1 MRKTWWLIGTPI
13 VVGGLGLAGWLATDL
28 IADDV
33 PLELVAEKDAPR
45 KGGVFNFR
53 RGDKTEADEAPA
65 ETAPSKYTRN
75 KTTGGKTVNG
85 RPAKNYYD
93 ELFDEPQP
101 AARTTARTAAART
114 TEPEEAPLP
123 RTSGQPRT
131 TAARSA
137 APAAASAHPPVRG
150 TEQARTAE
158 SRTTARRPAVTD
170 EAAPEAAPVR
180 HVSAEK
186 PATARTTSRQHQT
199 PETREPMVDD
209 QVVQAKHETSTGD
222 EQNDIELVEGRR
234 AKPRMARE
242 IPEEPADPSA
252 DRVAEEP
259 VPTRVP
265 VKTARAVPAAPAPT
279 AALTTPAP
287 AATVPAAT
295 VPTAPAPSSRS
306 LAAKP
311 KAEAPTAHAPAAS
324 AAVPTAPA
332 PTKTATLR
340 SQRLPA
346 ARPLPAAEP
355 AHAPAPATVAEQ
367 AKPAAVAAPAS
378 EPAPQAKVELTS
390 AAAPVPAPR
399 SETPVTT
406 AVAEGDHTVS
416 GTPAVS
422 LRWEAKG
429 EVNVGQECKCLLI
442 ARNTSK
448 VAARDVV
455 VEAFFPRSVR
465 LINAEPFPS
474 NTEEHL
480 TWNFENIAAGEEKS
494 IEIVLIPAKRGE
506 MNTSATV
513 RFTGTAATILKVEE
527 PQLKVAVKGT
537 QSVEIGESATQTI
550 VVTNPGSG
558 VARDVAVVATIPDGL
573 ETASK
578 GKQVEL
584 AIGALAAGE
593 TREIKLSLTAV
604 GGGDQLLLVEARGG
618 GNLVSETETAIQVTA
633 PKLDVAATGPSIR
646 YVGRAAQYHITAT
659 NKGAAATNNVRV
671 VHTVPDSFEFVKADK
686 GGVYNPS
693 TRTIS
698 WFVGRIEAGQSQQL
712 TCELT
717 AKGIGDH
724 AHKIEAAG
732 ENGALASTSVPTKV
746 DGAASL
752 VVEIRDLEDPVEV
765 KAQTTYEVTVRN
777 DGSKPASAVALTCEL
792 PAGMELVSADGPTTA
807 VVERGLL
814 IFKPISSISQGDS
827 QTFRVKVTSAVA
839 GNLRFRT
846 RVSSASVTEPL
857 VSEELTKFYA
867 D

>member
-28 IADDV
+28 IAEEV
-33 PLELVAEKDAPR
+33 PLELVAEKEAPR
-45 KGGVFNFR
+45 KGGVFSFR
-53 RGDKTEADEAPA
+53 RNDKAEADEAPPEA
-65 ETAPSKYTRN
+65 APPKYSRN
-75 KTTGGKTVNG
+75 RSAGTKTVNG

-93 ELFDEPQP
+93 DLFEEPQ
-101 AARTTARTAAART
+101 AAPRTTARTAA
-114 TEPEEAPLP
+114 
-123 RTSGQPRT
+123 PRT
-131 TAARSA
+131 TDAAAEPQPRSTGTARTAATRSA
-137 APAAASAHPPVRG
+137 APAAASANPPVR
-150 TEQARTAE
+150 TE
-158 SRTTARRPAVTD
+158 SRTAARPSTRRPVVADDAPVD
-170 EAAPEAAPVR
+170 EAPVR
-180 HVSAEK
+180 QVNAEK
-186 PATARTTSRQHQT
+186 PAPARTAARTDRNPAARQ
-199 PETREPMVDD
+199 PIADD
-209 QVVQAKHETSTGD
+209 QVIQAKHETD
-222 EQNDIELVEGRR
+222 EASEQADIELVEGRR
-234 AKPRMARE
+234 AKPKMSRE
-242 IPEEPADPSA
+242 IPEEPADPA
-252 DRVAEEP
+252 AEPEAP
-259 VPTRVP
+259 LPTRVP
-265 VKTARAVPAAPAPT
+265 VKTVRAVP
-279 AALTTPAP
+279 TPAP
-287 AATVPAAT
+287 VPQR
-295 VPTAPAPSSRS
+295 APATPPTRS

-311 KAEAPTAHAPAAS
+311 LPETPA
-324 AAVPTAPA
+324 APA
-332 PTKTATLR
+332 PQEKVEPTRTATLR

-346 ARPLPAAEP
+346 ATPAPVAPVPAAPAPTVAAQPKPAPVAEP
-355 AHAPAPATVAEQ
+355 APAAQPAPVA
-367 AKPAAVAAPAS
+367 S
-378 EPAPQAKVELTS
+378 DKVELTS

-399 SETPVTT
+399 SETPVTS
-406 AVAEGDHTVS
+406 AVGEGEPIVS

-429 EVNVGQECKCLLI
+429 EVNVGQECTCVLH

-474 NTEEHL
+474 STEDHL
-480 TWNFENIAAGEEKS
+480 TWNFDNIAAGEEKS
-494 IEIVLIPAKRGE
+494 IEIIMIPAKRGE

-513 RFTGTAATILKVEE
+513 RFTGTAATVLKVEE
-527 PQLKVAVKGT
+527 PQLKVAVKGS

-550 VVTNPGSG
+550 TVTNPGSG
-558 VARDVAVVATIPDGL
+558 VARDVSVLATIPDGL
-573 ETASK
+573 ETSNK

-593 TREIKLSLTAV
+593 TREIKLSLTAI
-604 GGGDQLLLVEARGG
+604 GGGDQLLLVSAKGD
-618 GNLVSETETAIQVTA
+618 GNLTSETETAIQVTA
-633 PKLDVAATGPSIR
+633 PKLDVAATGPSLR

-671 VHTVPDSFEFVKADK
+671 VHIVPDSFEFVRADK
-686 GGVYNPS
+686 GGVYNPANRS
-693 TRTIS
+693 IS
-698 WFVGRIEAGQSQQL
+698 WFVGRVEAGQSQQL

-717 AKGIGDH
+717 AKTIGDH

-732 ENGALASTSVPTKV
+732 ENGALASTTVPTKV

-752 VVEIRDLEDPVEV
+752 FVEIRDLEDPVEV

-792 PAGMELVSADGPTTA
+792 PAGMELVTADGPTTA

-814 IFKPISSISQGDS
+814 VFKPLSSIAQGES
-827 QTFRVKVTSAVA
+827 QTFRVKVTSTVA

-846 RVSSASVTEPL
+846 RVSSASVSEPL

>member
-75 KTTGGKTVNG
+75 KTTSGKTASG

-93 ELFDEPQP
+93 ELFDEPQ
-101 AARTTARTAAART
+101 AAPRTTARTETARD
-114 TEPEEAPLP
+114 EAPQS
-123 RTSGQPRT
+123 RTSSQPRT
-131 TAARSA
+131 AATRSA

-150 TEQARTAE
+150 TEQGRTA
-158 SRTTARRPAVTD
+158 ARHPAPAEDV
-170 EAAPEAAPVR
+170 APEETPVR

-186 PATARTTSRQHQT
+186 PAPARTTSRLQRT
-199 PETREPMVDD
+199 PATSEPIADD
-209 QVVQAKHETSTGD
+209 QVIQAKHETATD
-222 EQNDIELVEGRR
+222 NEQKEIELVEGRR
-234 AKPRMARE
+234 AKPRMTRE

-252 DRVAEEP
+252 NPVAGTAEP
-259 VPTRVP
+259 ARAP

-279 AALTTPAP
+279 PAR
-287 AATVPAAT
+287 AAT
-295 VPTAPAPSSRS
+295 PTPPPTPSSRS

-311 KAEAPTAHAPAAS
+311 KPEVPAAPAA
-324 AAVPTAPA
+324 AAPATPA

-355 AHAPAPATVAEQ
+355 APAPVVAEHTKPAAVTAPAPAA
-367 AKPAAVAAPAS
+367 
-378 EPAPQAKVELTS
+378 EPAPQEKVELTS
-390 AAAPVPAPR
+390 ASAPVPAPR
-399 SETPVTT
+399 SESPVAA
-406 AVAEGDHTVS
+406 AVAESDHAVS

-429 EVNVGQECKCLLI
+429 EVNVGQECKCVLV

-465 LINAEPFPS
+465 LINAEPFPT
-474 NTEEHL
+474 NTEDHL
-480 TWNFENIAAGEEKS
+480 TWSFDNIAAGEEKS
-494 IEIVLIPAKRGE
+494 IEIIMIPAKRGE

-513 RFTGTAATILKVEE
+513 RFTGTAATVLRVEE

-593 TREIKLSLTAV
+593 TREIKLSLTAI
-604 GGGDQLLLVEARGG
+604 GGGDQLLLVEARGD

-633 PKLDVAATGPSIR
+633 PKLDVAATGPSLR

-717 AKGIGDH
+717 AKAIGDH
-724 AHKIEAAG
+724 AHKVEAAG
-732 ENGALASTSVPTKV
+732 ESGALASTTVPTKV
-746 DGAASL
+746 DGASSL

-814 IFKPISSISQGDS
+814 IFKPISSLSQGDS

-857 VSEELTKFYA
+857 ISEELTKFYA

>member
-45 KGGVFNFR
+45 KGGVFSFR
-53 RGDKTEADEAPA
+53 RDAKTDGDEAPPEA
-65 ETAPSKYTRN
+65 APSKFSRN
-75 KTTGGKTVNG
+75 RSTGSKTVNG

-93 ELFDEPQP
+93 ELFEEPQP
-101 AARTTARTAAART
+101 AARTTARTSGART
-114 TEPEEAPLP
+114 
-123 RTSGQPRT
+123 
-131 TAARSA
+131 A
-137 APAAASAHPPVRG
+137 APAAASATPPAKRTDSSATAATRSTARKPV
-150 TEQARTAE
+150 TSDVEQAE
-158 SRTTARRPAVTD
+158 
-170 EAAPEAAPVR
+170 EAPIRQV
-180 HVSAEK
+180 HAEK
-186 PATARTTSRQHQT
+186 PAVAAPRAGQ
-199 PETREPMVDD
+199 PAATRSAKVADD
-209 QVVQAKHETSTGD
+209 QVIQAKHETAHTGAD
-222 EQNDIELVEGRR
+222 SNIELTEGQR
-234 AKPRMARE
+234 AKPRMSRE

-252 DRVAEEP
+252 TSEAP
-259 VPTRVP
+259 LPTRVP
-265 VKTARAVPAAPAPT
+265 VKTARAVPAAPAP
-279 AALTTPAP
+279 APAP
-287 AATVPAAT
+287 QKTVPAAKT
-295 VPTAPAPSSRS
+295 PNRT

-311 KAEAPTAHAPAAS
+311 QPQVAPAA
-324 AAVPTAPA
+324 AQPQTPEPTR
-332 PTKTATLR
+332 TATLR

-346 ARPLPAAEP
+346 AAAPADVVASPKPAEAPAAPPAEP
-355 AHAPAPATVAEQ
+355 APAPTEQ
-367 AKPAAVAAPAS
+367 VK
-378 EPAPQAKVELTS
+378 LTS
-390 AAAPVPAPR
+390 AAAPLPAPR
-399 SETPVTT
+399 SEAPVTT
-406 AVAEGDHTVS
+406 AVAEGDQTVT

-422 LRWEAKG
+422 LRWEARG
-429 EVNVGQECKCLLI
+429 EVNVGQECTCVLV

-448 VAARDVV
+448 VPARDVV

-465 LINAEPFPS
+465 LINAEPFPA
-474 NTEEHL
+474 NTEDHL
-480 TWNFENIAAGEEKS
+480 TWNFDTISAGEEKS

-513 RFTGTAATILKVEE
+513 RFTGTAATVLKVEE

-593 TREIKLSLTAV
+593 TREIKLSLTAI
-604 GGGDQLLLVEARGG
+604 GGGDQLLLVSAKGD
-618 GNLVSETETAIQVTA
+618 GNLTSETETAIQVTA
-633 PKLDVAATGPSIR
+633 PKLDVAATGPSLR

-671 VHTVPDSFEFVKADK
+671 VHTVPDSFDFVRADK
-686 GGVYNPS
+686 GGVYNPAN
-693 TRTIS
+693 RTIS

-717 AKGIGDH
+717 ARTIGDH
-724 AHKIEAAG
+724 AHKVEAAG
-732 ENGALASTSVPTKV
+732 ENGALASTTVPTKV
-746 DGAASL
+746 DGTASL

-792 PAGMELVSADGPTTA
+792 PSGMELVTADGPTTA

-814 IFKPISSISQGDS
+814 VFKPLSTISQGES
-827 QTFRVKVTSAVA
+827 QSFRVKVTSSVA

-857 VSEELTKFYA
+857 VAEELTKFYA